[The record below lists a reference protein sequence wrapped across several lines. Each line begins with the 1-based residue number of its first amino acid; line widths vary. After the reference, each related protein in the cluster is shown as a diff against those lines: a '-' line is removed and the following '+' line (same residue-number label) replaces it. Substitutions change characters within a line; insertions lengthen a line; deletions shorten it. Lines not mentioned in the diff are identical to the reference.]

1 MPVSPLGN
9 YRPLQSFENADASD
23 RARFSLPKPQGVSV
37 RDTLVCG
44 RDSCFRG
51 GKLCVQSVCFGE
63 GAPGGPQAQTQAS
76 PPTPDFYDWGPP
88 LPPRGSSGDTYV
100 PLLGAGS
107 DK

>member
-1 MPVSPLGN
+1 M
-9 YRPLQSFENADASD
+9 
-23 RARFSLPKPQGVSV
+23 
-37 RDTLVCG
+37 
-44 RDSCFRG
+44 
-51 GKLCVQSVCFGE
+51 QSVCFGE

-107 DK
+107 NK